1 VRSSPRE
8 GAPGRQQ
15 SYYSFYYEMVE
26 YNIKELV
33 EDPTINFSLAQE
45 AIKLNIKGIL
55 MALTSYLT
63 EAAIY
68 YLPRLED
75 IGIQKDG
82 TIKVYIPPN
91 IVLDSSYNPGIHR
104 SILTLGDWWEGVQ
117 SQFSGSKF
125 KKEKTGFNLQ
135 PPRLSDNGDL
145 EL

>member
-1 VRSSPRE
+1 
-8 GAPGRQQ
+8 
-15 SYYSFYYEMVE
+15 MVE

-45 AIKLNIKGIL
+45 AIKLNFKGIL

-82 TIKVYIPPN
+82 TIKIYIPPN
-91 IVLDSSYNPGIHR
+91 IVLDSAYNPAIHR
-104 SILTLGDWWEGVQ
+104 SILALGDWREGIQ
-117 SQFSGSKF
+117 NHFAGSKF

-145 EL
+145 